1 MNLAEEETIDLAE
14 EKMPFEKPK
23 LFFII
28 LFCLATILFF
38 SPRFLDYSYQ
48 YYLYYLH
55 FLAAAAFIAYNNRW
69 LKNDS
74 FTIPFLFILVGI
86 FVSGLV
92 SSFSWGQSMFK
103 SITSILPYL
112 SYLLYF
118 LLMVWKFKV
127 EDVEKVI
134 PVLGFLFAGAY
145 IIAFVTYPNSLFGG
159 IYAEMHNDERGFQ
172 RIVMPGVGFLFLF
185 SFFSISKYYRQ
196 KELKWL
202 MIFFFSIILI
212 VGTLTRSLMVGSFAL
227 LTLYILRSS
236 RIVFKLLA
244 IVIVS
249 VIVILITQL
258 EMFQNMKEMTVA
270 QFEYYETD
278 FRYMAARFFLTEFSP
293 NLPSKIFGN
302 GLSGVDTWYG
312 LYIQY
317 LARRLGFYTSDIGYI
332 GLYVVHGIVT
342 VAGFFILIYR
352 VIRIKV
358 PREQIYSKYF
368 LYFVFLVSIIV
379 DAPFNIYWI
388 PSIVLAAYILT
399 ANNKGKL
406 QPAETI

>member
-1 MNLAEEETIDLAE
+1 MAEEVTLDLAE
-14 EKMPFEKPK
+14 EKMSFGKLK
-23 LFFII
+23 LFFIV

-55 FLAAAAFIAYNNRW
+55 FLAAVAFVAYNNRW

-74 FTIPFLFILVGI
+74 FTFPFLFILVGI
-86 FVSGLV
+86 LVSGVV

-103 SITSILPYL
+103 AITSIMPYL

-134 PVLGFLFAGAY
+134 PILGFLFAGAY
-145 IIAFVTYPNSLFGG
+145 IIAFVTFPNSLFGG

-185 SFFSISKYYRQ
+185 SFFSINKYYRQ

-202 MIFFFSIILI
+202 LIFLFSLMLI
-212 VGTLTRSLMVGSFAL
+212 VGTLTRSLMVGSFTL

-236 RIVFKLLA
+236 RIVFKLIA
-244 IVIVS
+244 IIFVAAL
-249 VIVILITQL
+249 VILITQM
-258 EMFQNMKEMTVA
+258 EFFQVMKDMTVA
-270 QFEYYETD
+270 QFEHYETD

-317 LARRLGFYTSDIGYI
+317 LARRLGFYTSDIGYL
-332 GLYVVHGIVT
+332 GLYIVHGVIT

-358 PREQIYSKYF
+358 PRERIYSKYF

-399 ANNKGKL
+399 ANNNEKL
-406 QPAETI
+406 QPEQTV